1 MESINYP
8 TSHFGVIPYNSILGE
23 THHASRDGLNVLLEQ
38 VSHHPPVTALHATNE
53 KENIESIWCL
63 SPKAKFY
70 GTHIAIEFEGTR
82 KLKLHSK
89 NETYIMNMP
98 TIVIRLLPLP
108 STDWFGNV
116 TISCQE
122 SGIRAELCYRGNS
135 FLRRQSVHR
144 AVRGKIYM
152 PLPSK
157 DVFEISGYWDRHIS
171 SIPIQFFLIT
181 KDQFFGIVLLNVF

>member
-1 MESINYP
+1 
-8 TSHFGVIPYNSILGE
+8 
-23 THHASRDGLNVLLEQ
+23 
-38 VSHHPPVTALHATNE
+38 
-53 KENIESIWCL
+53 
-63 SPKAKFY
+63 
-70 GTHIAIEFEGTR
+70 
-82 KLKLHSK
+82 
-89 NETYIMNMP
+89 MP

-157 DVFEISGYWDRHIS
+157 DVFEISGYWDRPYHWRKLKTLIYDAKETLSSLKPSALIDEEGLSPMESTVIWSEVSQAIIS
-171 SIPIQFFLIT
+171 RSWDKAREAKTAVEEKQRELARKRKSMGESWTPKHFTARRLGGT
-181 KDQFFGIVLLNVF
+181 AHLYTD